1 MSTLNLFDQ
10 PERTSKIGQSSIVFK
25 DSASILTEANGFMTG
40 YDFTLNPYGGCTFGC
55 TYCYAAFF
63 SRSEEKMTNWGYWVE
78 VKQNAVTL
86 LKKKRGKLYNKV
98 IYMSSVTD
106 PYQPIEKDVQ
116 LSHEILKELA
126 LQRVKLVIQTRSH
139 LVVNDLSILKEFD
152 FVQVNMTITTDSE
165 KIRKSFEPMCPSNKM
180 RLEAIRKLT
189 EAGIPTCITMT
200 PLLPIEN
207 VDSFIA
213 DLLATGVKNFIV
225 QPFHKEKGKFVRGTR
240 EEAMNLLREFN
251 WSDERYKAIVAR
263 FKSELPNCG
272 EGQSGFAPPF

>member
-1 MSTLNLFDQ
+1 LFEE
-10 PERTSKIGQSSIVFK
+10 PERSSKIGQSSIVFK
-25 DSASILTEANGFMTG
+25 DSASILTEAKGFMTG

-63 SRSEEKMTNWGYWVE
+63 SRSEEKMANWGYWVE

-86 LKKKRGKLYNKV
+86 LKKKRGKLFNKV

-116 LSHEILKELA
+116 LTHEILKELV
-126 LQRVKLVIQTRSH
+126 LQKVKLVIQTRSH
-139 LVVNDLSILKEFD
+139 LVLNDLAILKEFES
-152 FVQVNMTITTDSE
+152 VQVNMTITTDSE
-165 KIRKSFEPMCPSNKM
+165 RIRKSFEPMCPSNKM

-200 PLLPIEN
+200 PLLPLEN
-207 VDSFIA
+207 IDLFIS
-213 DLLATGVKNFIV
+213 DLLASGVKSFIV
-225 QPFHKEKGKFVRGTR
+225 QPFHKDKGKFVRGTR
-240 EEAMNLLREFN
+240 EEAFKLLKEFN
-251 WSDERYKAIVAR
+251 WSENRYLETVNR
-263 FKSELPNCG
+263 FKKELPNCG